1 MSLGWR
7 LDMAGGGA
15 NSLELR
21 LEATRREESND
32 SEDPVHGIGSR
43 LIARF

>member
-7 LDMAGGGA
+7 LDMDGAGSNA
-15 NSLELR
+15 LELSLE
-21 LEATRREESND
+21 ASRREETND